1 MSSEAR
7 YLLRMD
13 DCCDHKGEALQKL
26 ARQRDQRRVL
36 SIVLALN
43 AVMFVVEFG
52 AGVIAGSASLM
63 ADAVDMLGDAMVYGL
78 SIYALDRGTRW
89 HARAALA
96 KGGFILLFGLGV
108 LVEIGVKV
116 ATGVPPSSPIM
127 LAFGSLALVVNLA
140 CLGLLWRFRT
150 QDVNMSSTFE
160 CSRNDVIANVG
171 VLLAAG
177 GVALFSSPLPDIGV
191 AALIALMFLRSAFNV
206 LSRGWGELQSSAT
219 S

>member
-1 MSSEAR
+1 
-7 YLLRMD
+7 MD
-13 DCCDHKGEALQKL
+13 DCCDHKGAALQKL
-26 ARQRDQRRVL
+26 ARQRDQRWVL
-36 SIVLALN
+36 AIVLALN
-43 AVMFVVEFG
+43 AIMFVVEFG

-96 KGGFILLFGLGV
+96 KGGFIVLFGLGV
-108 LVEIGVKV
+108 LVEIGVKL
-116 ATGVPPSSPIM
+116 ATGVPPSSPMM

-140 CLGLLWRFRT
+140 CLALLWRFRT

-171 VLLAAG
+171 VLAAAV
-177 GVALFSSPLPDIGV
+177 GVATLNSPWPDILV
-191 AALIALMFLRSAFNV
+191 ALAIAALFFRSGLKVLGEAWPAF
-206 LSRGWGELQSSAT
+206 RAAPR
-219 S
+219 